1 MEATIPQREQAIIEQ
16 AAVVVQADAS
26 RTAATADFLA
36 GRSSV
41 ERVLAGIE
49 VQARET
55 SAFLRAVTDYN
66 RAIAQYA
73 TATLP
78 TNTAAEKLAAAL
90 MVE

>member
-1 MEATIPQREQAIIEQ
+1 M
-16 AAVVVQADAS
+16 VQSDAS
-26 RTAATADFLA
+26 RAAATADFLA

-55 SAFLRAVTDYN
+55 SAFLRAVTEYN

-78 TNTAAEKLAAAL
+78 ANADAERLVAAL
-90 MVE
+90 MVEEAGSRERGAGSQE